1 MPGRI
6 LVADS
11 TVNNRIALKTVLNS
25 EYFDA
30 ICVDDAQ
37 SVSRAVLKHQPDVI
51 LMATHLGRE
60 DGYQIAKKLKL
71 NAFSAHIPVVLY
83 TSAAEQVDWGKALV
97 NLVDDVQ
104 IYPQHEANLISRLRL
119 LYRQKVELDS
129 LKTHANA
136 ADQFGFNDIT
146 VERPTQRLVKSKV
159 AIINH
164 RTQTTDFDL
173 DPIIGNSYALSSDC
187 KPANI
192 RKNTDLIVLQSA
204 DAQCRLVSD
213 FQVDPRTKHIPILA
227 LVDKQTNAHSKRLFE
242 LGAQECLFS
251 TAPAPQIN
259 TRIQSL
265 IASSQHKS
273 NLRSLLDE
281 RVKEAYFDPLT
292 GLYNRR
298 HAQQYLSKCFQ
309 QSQKGHNSLIALMLD
324 IDNFK
329 SVNDTLGHIG
339 GDAVLQQIAKRLSK
353 NLRRVDMV
361 ARMGGEE
368 FLVLLPNTPMKRG
381 LEIAERLRRLI
392 EEKPFQ
398 TNAEH
403 KTQDITISIGI
414 AKLSKHHTYAS
425 DLVNSADQ
433 ALYQAKEDG
442 RNCVH
447 IAAA

>member
-11 TVNNRIALKTVLNS
+11 TVNNRIALNAVLNS
-25 EYFDA
+25 EYFEG
-30 ICVDDAQ
+30 ICVDDAK
-37 SVSRAVLKHQPDVI
+37 SVSRAVLKHQPDII

-60 DGYQIAKKLKL
+60 DGYLIAKKIKL
-71 NAFSAHIPVVLY
+71 NAFSAHIPVILY
-83 TSAAEQVDWGKALV
+83 TSAAQQVDWDKALV

-104 IYPQHEANLISRLRL
+104 IYPQNEANLISRLRL

-146 VERPTQRLVKSKV
+146 VEFPSQRLVKSKV
-159 AIINH
+159 AIVNH
-164 RTQTTDFDL
+164 RTNQSDFNL
-173 DPIIGNSYALSSDC
+173 DQSIGNSYALSSDC
-187 KPANI
+187 KPTNI
-192 RKNTDLIVLQSA
+192 HKNTDLIVLQSA
-204 DAQCRLVSD
+204 EAQCRLVSD
-213 FQVDPRTKHIPILA
+213 FQEDPRTKNIPILG
-227 LVDKQTNAHSKRLFE
+227 LVDNSAQTQLKRLYE
-242 LGAQECLFS
+242 LGAQECIFS
-251 TAPAPQIN
+251 TAPTPQIN

-265 IASSQHKS
+265 IATNQHKS
-273 NLRSLLDE
+273 ELRKLLNE

-309 QSQKGHNSLIALMLD
+309 QSQKGQNNLVALMLD

-329 SVNDTLGHIG
+329 AVNDTLGHIG
-339 GDAVLQQIAKRLSK
+339 GDAVLQQSAKRLSG

-368 FLVLLPNTPMKRG
+368 FLVLLPNTTMKRG

-392 EEKPFQ
+392 AEKPFK
-398 TNAEH
+398 TNSEDR
-403 KTQDITISIGI
+403 TQNITISIGI
-414 AKLSKHHTYAS
+414 AQRSTRHKFAS
-425 DLVNSADQ
+425 DLINSADQ
-433 ALYQAKEDG
+433 ALYKAKERG
-442 RNCVH
+442 RNCVYV
-447 IAAA
+447 AVA

>member
-11 TVNNRIALKTVLNS
+11 TVNNRIALNAILTS
-25 EYFDA
+25 EYFEA
-30 ICVDDAQ
+30 ICVDDAS
-37 SVSRAVLKHQPDVI
+37 SVSRAVLKHHPDVI
-51 LMATHLGRE
+51 LMATHLGRD
-60 DGYQIAKKLKL
+60 DGYLIAKKLKL

-83 TSAAEQVDWGKALV
+83 APCAEQIDWGKALI
-97 NLVDDVQ
+97 NLVDDIQ
-104 IYPQHEANLISRLRL
+104 IYPKNEATLISRLRL

-146 VERPTQRLVKSKV
+146 VEFPSQRLVKSKV
-159 AIINH
+159 GVINH

-173 DPIIGNSYALSSDC
+173 NPIIGNSYALSSNC
-187 KPANI
+187 KPENI
-192 RKNTDLIVLQSA
+192 QKNTDLIVLQSA

-213 FQVDPRTKHIPILA
+213 FQVHPRTKDVPILA
-227 LVDKQTNAHSKRLFE
+227 LVDKPGKSQFKRLYE

-251 TAPAPQIN
+251 TAPPQQIN

-265 IASSQHKS
+265 IATNHHKS
-273 NLRSLLDE
+273 SLRSLLDE

-298 HAQQYLSKCFQ
+298 HAQQYLSRCFQ
-309 QSQKGHNSLIALMLD
+309 QSQKGHNSLVALMLD

-329 SVNDTLGHIG
+329 SVNDTLGHIA
-339 GDAVLQQIAKRLSK
+339 GDAILQQIAARLSG

-368 FLVLLPNTPMKRG
+368 FLVLLPNTPMKRA

-392 EEKPFQ
+392 EERPFETYGRDQ
-398 TNAEH
+398 GA
-403 KTQDITISIGI
+403 KITISIGI
-414 AKLSKHHTYAS
+414 SKLSKKHNYAS
-425 DLVNSADQ
+425 DLINSADQ
-433 ALYQAKEDG
+433 ALYKAKDLG
-442 RNCVH
+442 RNRIY
-447 IAAA
+447 IAA

>member
-11 TVNNRIALKTVLNS
+11 TVNNRIALNAVLNS

-30 ICVDDAQ
+30 ICVDDAK

-51 LMATHLGRE
+51 LMSTHLGRD
-60 DGYQIAKKLKL
+60 DGYLVTKKLKL

-83 TSAAEQVDWGKALV
+83 TSSPEQVDWGKALV

-104 IYPQHEANLISRLRL
+104 IYPQNPSSLISRLRL

-136 ADQFGFNDIT
+136 ADQFGFNDIA
-146 VERPTQRLVKSKV
+146 VEFPAQRLVKSKV

-164 RTQTTDFDL
+164 RTKDTEFNL
-173 DPIIGNSYALSSDC
+173 DPNIGGSYVLSSDC
-187 KPANI
+187 KPAHI
-192 RKNTDLIVLQSA
+192 AKNTDLIVLQSA

-213 FQVDPRTKHIPILA
+213 FQEDARTKNIPILG
-227 LVDKQTNAHSKRLFE
+227 LVDKPAQTQLKRLYE

-251 TAPAPQIN
+251 TAPEPQIN

-265 IASSQHKS
+265 IASNQHKS
-273 NLRSLLDE
+273 DLRSLLDA

-309 QSQKGHNSLIALMLD
+309 QSQKGNNGLVALMLD

-329 SVNDTLGHIG
+329 SVNDTLGHIA
-339 GDAVLQQIAKRLSK
+339 GDAVLQQIATRLSG

-368 FLVLLPNTPMKRG
+368 FLVLLPNTAMKRA
-381 LEIAERLRRLI
+381 LQIAERLRRLI
-392 EEKPFQ
+392 EEEPFKL
-398 TNAEH
+398 NAN
-403 KTQDITISIGI
+403 KINQDITISIGVS
-414 AKLSKHHTYAS
+414 KLSKRHNYAS

-433 ALYQAKEDG
+433 ALYRAKELG
-442 RNCVH
+442 RNRIY
-447 IAAA
+447 IAA